1 MFVKKL
7 VEKASSIKK
16 PGGGSSSD
24 GLKSSDVDP
33 RVVFHY
39 GIPTGSNMF
48 AYDPIQKILAI
59 STKDGRIKLY
69 GKDNSQAL
77 VESSEAVSSKFLQ
90 FLHNEGILLNVTS
103 TNRIEVWDI
112 DKKLL
117 SHVHVCKEEI
127 TSFTVMQ
134 HSSYMYVGDSA
145 GNISVLKL
153 DLEPCRILK
162 MIYTIPLSA
171 SHGNEVSGDPAVV
184 HILPQPTAESKRIL
198 IIFRDGLIALW
209 GIRESKIIYATAGG
223 KMLQSL
229 HQETKQVTAACW
241 ACPVGS
247 KVAVGYNNGDI
258 FIWGVPSTPNL
269 KIESSSDCGTQNS
282 TPICKLNLG
291 YKLEKIPIASLKW
304 VYADGKASRLYVRGG
319 ASDLVSANLVQ
330 VLLLNEHTESR
341 TIKLALHLSEHC
353 VNMEI
358 TSSSSEPS
366 KQKQDSFLL
375 LGNSGHVYAY
385 DDCQIERYLL
395 QYQSRSPPSLPKEVK
410 VKIPF
415 LDSSITAV
423 KLITDSSY
431 MLSSS
436 DEDYSL
442 LAKSIPS
449 LFPSDTKTK
458 DVSQSH
464 LSHLSGFA
472 KVKNLFITGHRD
484 GALNFWDL
492 SCPLFI
498 PLLSLKQQS
507 ENDVSLSGIPLTA
520 LYFDGNSRI
529 LVSGDQSGMVR
540 IFKFKSEQHAAENSF
555 MSFTG
560 TKKGSSYSVKVIKVN
575 GAILSLNINHTSR
588 HLAVGSDQGY
598 ITLVDVEGPTVLY
611 EKHIASEICT
621 GIISLQFETCNFHGF
636 EKNVLVVATKD
647 SSVLALD
654 SDTGNTMSTNTVHPK
669 KPSRALF
676 MQVLDG
682 QVALARGG
690 NVSNGTEV
698 GKANLAEN
706 GVQKQL
712 FALLCSEKAAYIYS
726 LNHVVQGVK
735 KVLYKKKFHSSSCCL
750 ASTFYSGSEVG
761 LILLFTSGK
770 IEIRSLPELS
780 LLRETSIRGF
790 TYSPPKPKSL
800 SESLIC
806 SSWDG
811 ELVMVNGDQEIF
823 FASTLLEK
831 NFFRLLDNV
840 TQVYRKD
847 VTISQEGLA
856 SGAMVQKE
864 KKKGLF
870 SSVLKDIKGGKTKQA
885 PDVETEDT
893 RESIEELSTIFSTAN
908 FPCDSEN
915 TDNLGMEDDENEF
928 NIDDI
933 DLEDMEEKPKE
944 QSMFATLNKQKLS
957 SSFKALKGKF
967 KQTKVK
973 NEKSNTTQEQQD
985 DKTSTV
991 DQIKRRY
998 GFSSSGE
1005 TSAARIA
1012 ESKLHE
1018 NLKKLQDI
1026 SLRTT
1031 EMQDT
1036 ARSFSSMAKE
1046 LLKTAENDK
1055 RSS

>member
-1 MFVKKL
+1 MLGVFCLVLDCLDISSLIKFFIDASTGESKACRAVLHQDDNAQNAFLRGKKIAIILPCSSRSGSIQSLKQDSYEIIIIRFETATCKTVQMPSIMSIVKEKIFYTHVAGRDLDKFAVFVKMASIIFGGSLSRVCVMEEFLRRSVFVLL
-7 VEKASSIKK
+7 VWCLLQSFFYQE
-16 PGGGSSSD
+16 GGSSSD
-24 GLKSSDVDP
+24 GLKRFLQSP
-33 RVVFHY
+33 Q
-39 GIPTGSNMF
+39 T
-48 AYDPIQKILAI
+48 
-59 STKDGRIKLY
+59 
-69 GKDNSQAL
+69 L
-77 VESSEAVSSKFLQ
+77 VESSEAGIHFLKDV
-90 FLHNEGILLNVTS
+90 LN
-103 TNRIEVWDI
+103 
-112 DKKLL
+112 L
-117 SHVHVCKEEI
+117 
-127 TSFTVMQ
+127 
-134 HSSYMYVGDSA
+134 
-145 GNISVLKL
+145 
-153 DLEPCRILK
+153 
-162 MIYTIPLSA
+162 
-171 SHGNEVSGDPAVV
+171 
-184 HILPQPTAESKRIL
+184 AESK
-198 IIFRDGLIALW
+198 
-209 GIRESKIIYATAGG
+209 SKIIYATAGG

-247 KVAVGYNNGDI
+247 KVTVGYNNGDI

-319 ASDLVSANLVQ
+319 ASDLRSYLSK

-464 LSHLSGFA
+464 SSHLSGFA

-598 ITLVDVEGPTVLY
+598 ASSFFPSFFTFLFIKLIDFTVV
-611 EKHIASEICT
+611 SW
-621 GIISLQFETCNFHGF
+621 IISLQFETCNFHGF

-735 KVLYKKKFHSSSCCL
+735 KVLYKKRFHSSSCCL

-973 NEKSNTTQEQQD
+973 NEKSNTMQEQQD